1 MLLLLWVLVGLKRLE
16 KINMVAM
23 TALFLMT
30 LVLCFV
36 IVTRGN
42 FGTLF
47 NGSSVNKDVLT
58 FGAAIELSCHYPGFL
73 LSVIIHLTVQNR

>member
-1 MLLLLWVLVGLKRLE
+1 MVCSDRRVITPVGSVGLKRLE

-47 NGSSVNKDVLT
+47 NGSS
-58 FGAAIELSCHYPGFL
+58 E
-73 LSVIIHLTVQNR
+73 